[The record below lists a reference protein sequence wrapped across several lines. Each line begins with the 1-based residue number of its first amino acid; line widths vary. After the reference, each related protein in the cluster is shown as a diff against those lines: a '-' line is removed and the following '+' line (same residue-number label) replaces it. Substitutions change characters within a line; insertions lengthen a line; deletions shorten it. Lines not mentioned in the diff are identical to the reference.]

1 MLVLQLIIFTISIY
15 NILKSHHKSR
25 KFYIK
30 YAIITNKKN
39 FYNHNTGKVRDNLM
53 FEQDYIM
60 RIIKDLG
67 RALAKIFLNKDTVA
81 YELPDEENYTQTDLL
96 HIKLLELIKQGNI
109 NEAENLLFEELDT
122 KNKRYI
128 ELALDFYNRL
138 SNLDDDFLEKNNFTK
153 EEIEQGLKA
162 IAKELGVLI

>member
-1 MLVLQLIIFTISIY
+1 M
-15 NILKSHHKSR
+15 
-25 KFYIK
+25 
-30 YAIITNKKN
+30 N

-67 RALAKIFLNKDTVA
+67 RALAKIFLNKDTVD
-81 YELPDEENYTQTDLL
+81 YELPDEESYTQTDLL

-138 SNLDDDFLEKNNFTK
+138 SNLDDDFLERNNFTK